1 MVGRIAVLD
10 AIFFIAFTTTLTIG
24 LTTAT
29 WLAWPLFGWAV
40 YHRSTM
46 PKEEE
51 WINWFEISKLLGA
64 IAGLAS
70 IFWYQYKR
78 EYSET
83 SHAVVAIILSI
94 NISQAVVSDLQH
106 GWRAFPNALAG
117 VFLILAMPC
126 QALDVDRLSKLAASG
141 LFIQPVSYTWSAL
154 YTTWNCAFSYCGNFS
169 WSTRV
174 IMVAPWLISWHFNEA
189 GVWIGARCICLCLN
203 MILRATETTAF
214 YTPGIT
220 FLTQARNT
228 TVHNPNLL
236 LFWNTINAVFG
247 CVLWWCS

>member
-1 MVGRIAVLD
+1 MPVEESAADAGEESGGDYFLCTHDHDLQTSSTSPDGPLACHSVQGR
-10 AIFFIAFTTTLTIG
+10 
-24 LTTAT
+24 
-29 WLAWPLFGWAV
+29 P
-40 YHRSTM
+40 R
-46 PKEEE
+46 
-51 WINWFEISKLLGA
+51 
-64 IAGLAS
+64 
-70 IFWYQYKR
+70 R
-78 EYSET
+78 
-83 SHAVVAIILSI
+83 
-94 NISQAVVSDLQH
+94 SQAVVSDLQH

-214 YTPGIT
+214 GLCMRG
-220 FLTQARNT
+220 F
-228 TVHNPNLL
+228 
-236 LFWNTINAVFG
+236 
-247 CVLWWCS
+247 